1 MDKINYAVSSRAL
14 ITHVAQLPW
23 VVFLGLGRFIKLAC
37 DYANFDGVSLMPIRI
52 RLAWDVARRMR
63 DQRVLMVEQPPRSET
78 NFFEV
83 TEYVFN
89 HWREGFDAFKVIPS
103 FVFLPERRSSLS
115 KLLSFVLEQEWN
127 KPGTL
132 IYPPHIPL
140 NPKVKYVNLGG
151 RHWRESV
158 YAEMFSFP
166 FRLIRPTRGL
176 LADDFWGNL
185 SPEQFLRVLKS
196 QGFNRI
202 NLNIR
207 DFIAMYPE
215 ENVRKQALQV
225 WIDDIKS
232 IEIDGYL
239 DITRGKALMVL
250 DQLMELHWTGT
261 VIITSVPGL
270 HLGLRKQFCALE
282 KRRLEVQGILES

>member
-1 MDKINYAVSSRAL
+1 
-14 ITHVAQLPW
+14 
-23 VVFLGLGRFIKLAC
+23 
-37 DYANFDGVSLMPIRI
+37 
-52 RLAWDVARRMR
+52 
-63 DQRVLMVEQPPRSET
+63 
-78 NFFEV
+78 
-83 TEYVFN
+83 
-89 HWREGFDAFKVIPS
+89 
-103 FVFLPERRSSLS
+103 
-115 KLLSFVLEQEWN
+115 
-127 KPGTL
+127 
-132 IYPPHIPL
+132 
-140 NPKVKYVNLGG
+140 
-151 RHWRESV
+151 
-158 YAEMFSFP
+158 MFSFP

-261 VIITSVPGL
+261 VIITSLLYYCTNTVIQHP
-270 HLGLRKQFCALE
+270 HLFFLFIIIRECFVDFFIFNSLTFQSLRKTQ
-282 KRRLEVQGILES
+282 

>member
-1 MDKINYAVSSRAL
+1 
-14 ITHVAQLPW
+14 
-23 VVFLGLGRFIKLAC
+23 
-37 DYANFDGVSLMPIRI
+37 
-52 RLAWDVARRMR
+52 
-63 DQRVLMVEQPPRSET
+63 
-78 NFFEV
+78 
-83 TEYVFN
+83 
-89 HWREGFDAFKVIPS
+89 
-103 FVFLPERRSSLS
+103 
-115 KLLSFVLEQEWN
+115 
-127 KPGTL
+127 
-132 IYPPHIPL
+132 
-140 NPKVKYVNLGG
+140 
-151 RHWRESV
+151 
-158 YAEMFSFP
+158 
-166 FRLIRPTRGL
+166 
-176 LADDFWGNL
+176 
-185 SPEQFLRVLKS
+185 LRVLKS